1 MDKICTIIALN
12 YLPQAMALLES
23 TRKIYPDIP
32 FFVLII
38 DSNTKDIP
46 ALASSIV
53 LLPSDLDMPPLWIEQ
68 MKMYYDNMELAT
80 SLKPFLL
87 KTLLTDEVST
97 VTFLDPDILL
107 FNELTEAFDSARN
120 FGIVLTPHRLTP
132 SSSLDAGLDE
142 TAFLI
147 YGIFNLGFISV
158 GHASKPMLLWWGERL
173 RWYCTKFPNDSVF
186 TDQNWMN
193 FVPAFFVHR
202 VILNPGYNF
211 APWNIDERPLSL
223 QNGSYFAGN
232 KKLVFIHFSQMS
244 GALAAGKL
252 TNRWITQKNL
262 INGTNESLELINS
275 ITREYSNKLVENG
288 KKVIKVQQAH
298 RPIIKLSYH
307 RKRSII
313 SKIKSLDSSNSLQN
327 QNVLRRK
334 DTMKIWS
341 KVTCSLE
348 KSSALN
354 GFRDGLKLDSEKFIK
369 LWNQRKR

>member
-1 MDKICTIIALN
+1 
-12 YLPQAMALLES
+12 
-23 TRKIYPDIP
+23 
-32 FFVLII
+32 
-38 DSNTKDIP
+38 
-46 ALASSIV
+46 
-53 LLPSDLDMPPLWIEQ
+53 
-68 MKMYYDNMELAT
+68 
-80 SLKPFLL
+80 
-87 KTLLTDEVST
+87 
-97 VTFLDPDILL
+97 
-107 FNELTEAFDSARN
+107 
-120 FGIVLTPHRLTP
+120 
-132 SSSLDAGLDE
+132 
-142 TAFLI
+142 
-147 YGIFNLGFISV
+147 
-158 GHASKPMLLWWGERL
+158 
-173 RWYCTKFPNDSVF
+173 
-186 TDQNWMN
+186 MN
-193 FVPAFFVHR
+193 FVPTFFVHR

-252 TNRWITQKNL
+252 TNRWITQKNH

-288 KKVIKVQQAH
+288 KKVIKVQQEH

-313 SKIKSLDSSNSLQN
+313 SKIKGLDSSNSLEN

-354 GFRDGLKLDSEKFIK
+354 GLRDGLKLDSEKFIK

>member
-12 YLPQAMALLES
+12 YLPQVMALLES

-38 DSNTKDIP
+38 DSDTKDIP

-68 MKMYYDNMELAT
+68 MKMYYDTMELAT

-87 KTLLTDEVST
+87 KTLLTDGIST

-107 FNELTEAFDSARN
+107 FDELTEAFNSARD
-120 FGIVLTPHRLTP
+120 FGIALTPHRLTP
-132 SSSLDAGLDE
+132 ASSLDAGLDE
-142 TAFLI
+142 IAFLK

-158 GHASKPMLLWWGERL
+158 GHSSKPMLLWWCERL
-173 RWYCTKFPNDSVF
+173 RWYCTKFPNDPVF
-186 TDQNWMN
+186 TDQKWMD
-193 FVPAFFVHR
+193 FVPAFFKHK
-202 VILNPGYNF
+202 VIYNPGYNL

-223 QNGSYFAGN
+223 QNGSYFAGD

-252 TNRWITQKNL
+252 TNSWKNQKNL
-262 INGTNESLELINS
+262 IDRANESLELINS

-288 KKVIKVQQAH
+288 NKVIKIQLAH
-298 RPIIKLSYH
+298 GSNIKVSYH
-307 RKRSII
+307 QKKRLI
-313 SKIKSLDSSNSLQN
+313 SKIKHADFSNSFQN
-327 QNVLRRK
+327 QNVLNEK
-334 DTMKIWS
+334 NTMKIWS
-341 KVTCSLE
+341 KVTCALE

-354 GFRDGLKLDSEKFIK
+354 GFRDGLKLDTKKFIK
-369 LWNQRKR
+369 LLRQRTR